1 MRPRRALVFRGR
13 PCRGQGCEPGIVR
26 CMERD
31 PAMVRRPWWP
41 PRLADVAERSGVSLA
56 TASRALARQNGAEG
70 ALPQATEEIL
80 TAATELG
87 YWRTDPDV
95 ARLHVLVSDIG
106 RTGYWAT
113 LSGVLS
119 AALDLGAETSLHV
132 LAGSP
137 ERCRSTVQCA
147 LDARA
152 DGVVVLELDSPSVA
166 LLPGLP
172 VDLPVAIAGG
182 KPEGGEPWS
191 RAWIDDHAGA
201 VMATEYLAGLG
212 HRRIAYVG
220 VPPAGHPDPRCAGWR
235 EVLATRGLPPL
246 EPLATGWSVETGMH
260 VARAVRAHQVTAVLC
275 GNDDVALGLLTGL
288 DRLGLRVPEDV
299 SVVGMDD
306 HPHSVATRP
315 ALTTVRLDFAAVG
328 ETAARLALGTDPSG
342 TVEIPTTLITRASA
356 CPPVDGRADP

>member
-1 MRPRRALVFRGR
+1 M
-13 PCRGQGCEPGIVR
+13 
-26 CMERD
+26 
-31 PAMVRRPWWP
+31 
-41 PRLADVAERSGVSLA
+41 
-56 TASRALARQNGAEG
+56 
-70 ALPQATEEIL
+70 
-80 TAATELG
+80 
-87 YWRTDPDV
+87 
-95 ARLHVLVSDIG
+95 
-106 RTGYWAT
+106 
-113 LSGVLS
+113 
-119 AALDLGAETSLHV
+119 
-132 LAGSP
+132 
-137 ERCRSTVQCA
+137 QCA

-152 DGVVVLELDSPSVA
+152 DGVVVLEFDSPSVA

-306 HPHSVATRP
+306 HPIRWPLGQRSRRCGLISPPWEKLRP
-315 ALTTVRLDFAAVG
+315 VLPLERIPVEQSRFLRPSSPEPQRVPRWMAAPILDVG
-328 ETAARLALGTDPSG
+328 MMGP
-342 TVEIPTTLITRASA
+342 
-356 CPPVDGRADP
+356 

>member
-137 ERCRSTVQCA
+137 ERC
-147 LDARA
+147 
-152 DGVVVLELDSPSVA
+152 
-166 LLPGLP
+166 
-172 VDLPVAIAGG
+172 
-182 KPEGGEPWS
+182 
-191 RAWIDDHAGA
+191 
-201 VMATEYLAGLG
+201 
-212 HRRIAYVG
+212 
-220 VPPAGHPDPRCAGWR
+220 VPPC
-235 EVLATRGLPPL
+235 
-246 EPLATGWSVETGMH
+246 
-260 VARAVRAHQVTAVLC
+260 
-275 GNDDVALGLLTGL
+275 N
-288 DRLGLRVPEDV
+288 VP
-299 SVVGMDD
+299 
-306 HPHSVATRP
+306 
-315 ALTTVRLDFAAVG
+315 
-328 ETAARLALGTDPSG
+328 
-342 TVEIPTTLITRASA
+342 
-356 CPPVDGRADP
+356 

>member
-1 MRPRRALVFRGR
+1 
-13 PCRGQGCEPGIVR
+13 
-26 CMERD
+26 MERD
-31 PAMVRRPWWP
+31 PAIVRRPWWP

-56 TASRALARQNGAEG
+56 TASRALASQYGTEG
-70 ALPQATEEIL
+70 TLPQATEEIL
-80 TAATELG
+80 IAAAELG
-87 YWRTDPDV
+87 YRRADPDV

-113 LSGVLS
+113 LSGVLT
-119 AALDLGAETSLHV
+119 AALDLDVETSLHV

-137 ERCRSTVQCA
+137 VRCRSTVQCA

-166 LLPGLP
+166 LLPRLP

-182 KPEGGEPWS
+182 RPEGGEPWP
-191 RAWIDDHAGA
+191 RAWIDDRAGA
-201 VMATEYLAGLG
+201 LIATEYLADLG

-235 EVLATRGLPPL
+235 EVMAARGLPSL

-260 VARAVRAHQVTAVLC
+260 VARAVRAHRVTAVLC
-275 GNDDVALGLLTGL
+275 GNDDVALGLMTGL
-288 DRLGLRVPEDV
+288 DKLGLRVPEDV

-328 ETAARLALGTDPSG
+328 EAAARLALGVDDSR
-342 TVEIPTTLITRASA
+342 VVQIPTALIIRASA
-356 CPPVDGRADP
+356 CLPVDT